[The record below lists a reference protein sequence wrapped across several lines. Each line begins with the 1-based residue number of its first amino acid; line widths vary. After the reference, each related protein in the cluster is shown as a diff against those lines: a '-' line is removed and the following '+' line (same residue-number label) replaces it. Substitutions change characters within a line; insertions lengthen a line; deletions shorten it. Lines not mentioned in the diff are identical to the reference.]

1 MKKYIL
7 SLIICIFI
15 LIMCINIGSVY
26 VALPDALYI
35 TMHKLFGITLPARIE
50 PMTVSI
56 FWSIRVPRALVSFFV
71 GGSLAV
77 SGAVMQSLLQNPL
90 ASSYT
95 MGVSSGSA
103 VGAALIII
111 SGIQTFVLR
120 SILLQLTGFI
130 FALLTVFFVILF
142 SSRID
147 RNIHSYT
154 IILIGM
160 VISLFVSAML
170 TLIAALF
177 PDHSQQIYFW
187 MMGSFSARNWSHVLI
202 IIPVSI
208 IVTFII
214 MLFSRELDIMTFGD
228 DQAMSIGVNTR
239 HKKILLIMLTALL
252 TGVSV
257 AFTGTIGFIDLVAPH
272 AVRRIFGARHKAV
285 IPMSFLFGGAFMS
298 VMDLIARTL
307 LSPREIPVGAVTALL
322 GAPFFII
329 LFFKKRDTK

>member
-1 MKKYIL
+1 
-7 SLIICIFI
+7 
-15 LIMCINIGSVY
+15 MCINIGSVY

-56 FWSIRVPRALVSFFV
+56 FWNIRVPRALVSFFV

-120 SILLQLTGFI
+120 SILLPLTGFI

-322 GAPFFII
+322 GTPFFII

>member
-1 MKKYIL
+1 
-7 SLIICIFI
+7 
-15 LIMCINIGSVY
+15 MCINIGSVY

-35 TMHKLFGITLPARIE
+35 TMHKLFGITLPTRIE

-56 FWSIRVPRALVSFFV
+56 FWNIRVPRALVSFFV

-111 SGIQTFVLR
+111 SGIQTFALR
-120 SILLQLTGFI
+120 SILLPLTGFV

-147 RNIHSYT
+147 RNIHNYT

-202 IIPVSI
+202 IIPVSL

>member
-1 MKKYIL
+1 
-7 SLIICIFI
+7 
-15 LIMCINIGSVY
+15 MCINIGSVY

-56 FWSIRVPRALVSFFV
+56 FWNIRVPRALVSFFV
-71 GGSLAV
+71 GGALAV

-111 SGIQTFVLR
+111 SGIQSFALR
-120 SILLQLTGFI
+120 SILLPLTGFI

>member
-56 FWSIRVPRALVSFFV
+56 FWNIRVPRALVSFFV
-71 GGSLAV
+71 GGALAV

-111 SGIQTFVLR
+111 SGIQSFALR
-120 SILLQLTGFI
+120 SFLLPLTGFV

>member
-1 MKKYIL
+1 
-7 SLIICIFI
+7 
-15 LIMCINIGSVY
+15 MCINIGSVY

-56 FWSIRVPRALVSFFV
+56 FWNIRVPRALVSFFV

-111 SGIQTFVLR
+111 SGIQSFALR
-120 SILLQLTGFI
+120 SILLPLTGFI

>member
-111 SGIQTFVLR
+111 SGIQSFALR
-120 SILLQLTGFI
+120 SFLLPATGFI

>member
-1 MKKYIL
+1 
-7 SLIICIFI
+7 
-15 LIMCINIGSVY
+15 MCINIGSVY

-56 FWSIRVPRALVSFFV
+56 FWNIRVPRALVSFFV

-111 SGIQTFVLR
+111 SGIQSFALR
-120 SILLQLTGFI
+120 SFLLPLTGFV

>member
-56 FWSIRVPRALVSFFV
+56 FWNIRVPRALVSFFV

-120 SILLQLTGFI
+120 SILLPLTGFI

>member
-56 FWSIRVPRALVSFFV
+56 FWNIRVPRALVSFFV

-111 SGIQTFVLR
+111 SGIQSFALR
-120 SILLQLTGFI
+120 SFLLPLTGFV

>member
-1 MKKYIL
+1 
-7 SLIICIFI
+7 
-15 LIMCINIGSVY
+15 MCINIGSVY

-56 FWSIRVPRALVSFFV
+56 FWNIRVPRALVSFFV
-71 GGSLAV
+71 GGALAV

-111 SGIQTFVLR
+111 SGIQSFALR
-120 SILLQLTGFI
+120 SFLLPLTGFV

>member
-56 FWSIRVPRALVSFFV
+56 FWNIRVPRALVSFFV
-71 GGSLAV
+71 GGALAV

-111 SGIQTFVLR
+111 SGIQSFALR
-120 SILLQLTGFI
+120 SFLLPATGFV

-160 VISLFVSAML
+160 VISLFVSALL

>member
-1 MKKYIL
+1 
-7 SLIICIFI
+7 
-15 LIMCINIGSVY
+15 MCINIGSVY

-56 FWSIRVPRALVSFFV
+56 FWNIRVPRALVSFFV

-120 SILLQLTGFI
+120 SILLPLTGFI

>member
-1 MKKYIL
+1 
-7 SLIICIFI
+7 
-15 LIMCINIGSVY
+15 MCINIGSVY

-56 FWSIRVPRALVSFFV
+56 FWNIRVPRALVSFFV
-71 GGSLAV
+71 GGALAV

-111 SGIQTFVLR
+111 SGIQTFALR
-120 SILLQLTGFI
+120 SILLPLTGFV

-202 IIPVSI
+202 IIPVSL

-239 HKKILLIMLTALL
+239 RKKILLIMLTALL